1 MSEATELQQDD
12 QAEEPQAGNFEREDL
27 LAQVEALRAENDRLR
42 AAYRD
47 AQRQRYRRTA
57 GGFGAIGVL
66 ALIGAALLPG
76 VRTILLA
83 LGGTGVF
90 AAVMTLYLTPESF
103 VPASIGEAVSQTYSE
118 NAAAMAADLG
128 LSETRLYLPTADDVR
143 LYLPQHSDYDI
154 PDSEALSTPFVTT
167 DNDRSRGLSLAPSG
181 LSLYESFEQAHSG
194 PVPEAPAAL
203 ARALSDAAVE
213 QFELVDTADPDVE
226 TGRVALGVSGSRIS
240 PLSALDHPLTSL
252 VAVGL
257 ATQLGHPVEVA
268 VEEPND
274 DRYDAL
280 LIYSWEAS
288 EDSVND

>member
-1 MSEATELQQDD
+1 MSEATERQQND
-12 QAEEPQAGNFEREDL
+12 QPETTEAGDLEREDL
-27 LAQVEALRAENDRLR
+27 LAQVEALRVENERLR

-66 ALIGAALLPG
+66 ALIGSALLPG

-103 VPASIGEAVSQTYSE
+103 VPASIGEAVSRTYSE

-128 LSETRLYLPTADDVR
+128 LSETRLYLPTEDAVR
-143 LYLPQHSDYDI
+143 LYLPQHSEYDI
-154 PDSEALSTPFVTT
+154 PNSAALSTPFVTT

-194 PVPEAPAAL
+194 PVPDTPTAL
-203 ARALSDAAVE
+203 ARALADAAVE
-213 QFELVDTADPDVE
+213 QFELVDTADPEVE
-226 TGRVALGVSGSRIS
+226 TGRATLGISGSRIA

-257 ATQLGHPVEVA
+257 ATQLDRPVEIT

-274 DRYDAL
+274 ERYDAL
-280 LIYSWEAS
+280 LIYTWEAS
-288 EDSVND
+288 EDDNSD